1 MLGYVERSKK
11 SGSWLQYFAAPGEQP
26 LDNEGTV
33 PQAHAYLIHPI
44 LYERIAR
51 YNLGFFDRLDHLN
64 IVGRGRPWRELTDI
78 LFVVKGDVVGYSE
91 VMQNADVADVFPK
104 RFSEMVEEEV
114 GALLHCEI
122 IAGDSLIL
130 IDRNPL
136 IVLRSAKKILARM
149 KTSIFE
155 KALRFGG
162 DAGVVRYETENRK
175 IINLRGGALRT
186 AARLEAIGAPEWIL
200 VTDRFVKNAMSFT
213 INGQFREIGGSEL
226 PNARIIGDM
235 FNLAKNDSEEGI
247 LHKLFR
253 YEESD

>member
-1 MLGYVERSKK
+1 MTVLNIVRDSQGEQNHVFSQLFRLGLLGYVERSKK

-104 RFSEMVEEEV
+104 RFLEMVEEEV

-136 IVLRSAKKILARM
+136 IVLMNPL
-149 KTSIFE
+149 IF
-155 KALRFGG
+155 KLPRKYRQRPGVPRAL
-162 DAGVVRYETENRK
+162 
-175 IINLRGGALRT
+175 
-186 AARLEAIGAPEWIL
+186 W
-200 VTDRFVKNAMSFT
+200 
-213 INGQFREIGGSEL
+213 
-226 PNARIIGDM
+226 
-235 FNLAKNDSEEGI
+235 
-247 LHKLFR
+247 
-253 YEESD
+253 